1 MTDDPEL
8 GPITHIAVTSDGTK
22 VTLYVNGRFIVSIP
36 PGVVAGTI
44 EWWPP
49 DVLPVESTVAPPSGS
64 AGLCHCGDPLDE
76 IGRCTAV
83 TDFGQHRGQLIGRLV
98 PKHD

>member
-1 MTDDPEL
+1 MTDEPEL

-36 PGVVAGTI
+36 AGVVAGTI

-49 DVLPVESTVAPPSGS
+49 DVLPVASPSVSGR
-64 AGLCHCGDPLDE
+64 LCQCGASLDE
-76 IGRCTAV
+76 LGLCTAV
-83 TDFGQHRGQLIGRLV
+83 TDFGHHRLV
-98 PKHD
+98 PR